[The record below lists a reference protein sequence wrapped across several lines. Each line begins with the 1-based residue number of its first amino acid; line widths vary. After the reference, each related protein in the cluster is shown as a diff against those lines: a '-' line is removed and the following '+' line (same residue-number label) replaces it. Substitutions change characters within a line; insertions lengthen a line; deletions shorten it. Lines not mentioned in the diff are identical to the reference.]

1 MPDNSSF
8 GVFVSAKAHGNTSKD
23 ELRKLCFQS
32 STGHAHRGLPAAR
45 DGQMESMEAVLT
57 MGHKSNKY
65 LSYQLKEVPNFG
77 RQHCGYSESFCRK
90 PLSDTEFNGQMR
102 ERLNE
107 LGSSGTIVTAD
118 LPSSK
123 STHADSFHAHDRA
136 SRRRAK
142 MKSAAPKQRY
152 HNDKRLLETQSFSQ
166 TMHAAPSRD
175 SWARGKSVRPVDEL
189 DRAQNSLGDSF
200 RTIYGKD
207 FVGNSL
213 AARRSRSE
221 SDLRRTR

>member
-1 MPDNSSF
+1 MPGNSSF
-8 GVFVSAKAHGNTSKD
+8 GVFVSPKAHGKTSKD

-32 STGHAHRGLPAAR
+32 STSHAFRGLPAAK

-65 LSYQLKEVPNFG
+65 LGHQTKEVPNFG
-77 RQHCGYSESFCRK
+77 RQHCEYSEAFCRK
-90 PLSDTEFNGQMR
+90 PVTDSELNSQMR
-102 ERLNE
+102 ELFIE
-107 LGSSGTIVTAD
+107 MGSSGTIVTAD
-118 LPSSK
+118 LPSTK
-123 STHADSFHAHDRA
+123 STHADDFRAHDRA

-175 SWARGKSVRPVDEL
+175 SWARGQSMRPVSQL
-189 DRAQNSLGDSF
+189 DRVHNSLGDSF

-207 FVGNSL
+207 FVGNSS
-213 AARRSRSE
+213 ASWRSRSD
-221 SDLRRTR
+221 SNLRRTR